1 MRIDSLLIQ
10 SLMIEPK
17 RISNF
22 TDFKRGTFFNSV
34 ARNPE
39 QKLFLS
45 LRCIL
50 LFFSSAAPVVV
61 VEAVAVAASAPPL
74 QPPPAAQHWKIQLL
88 LAKNN
93 SKLTWMT
100 PRAPRSESNRP
111 RNNYATFHSIYWNCS
126 NCSPPPLLLLAPFFL
141 PSSFFSSLFFS
152 SLLFLLLLLAL
163 EVPIWISTN
172 WPELLPSTFSYSFI
186 LIRNQ
191 ITDKRFIHW
200 KF

>member
-1 MRIDSLLIQ
+1 MNQNEFQISQ
-10 SLMIEPK
+10 
-17 RISNF
+17 ISNVAHSSIPLHGIRNKNF
-22 TDFKRGTFFNSV
+22 SSLYVASFF
-34 ARNPE
+34 
-39 QKLFLS
+39 
-45 LRCIL
+45 
-50 LFFSSAAPVVV
+50 FFSSAAPVVV

-191 ITDKRFIHW
+191 ITDKRFTHW